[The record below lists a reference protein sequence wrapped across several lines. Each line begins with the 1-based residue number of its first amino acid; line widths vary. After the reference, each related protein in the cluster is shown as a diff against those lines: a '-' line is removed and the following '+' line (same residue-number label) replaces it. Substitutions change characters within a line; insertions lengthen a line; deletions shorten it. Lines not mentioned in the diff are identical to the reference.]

1 VDDIEAIKQLKAR
14 YMRAVDTKDWKLCR
28 EVLADD
34 FFVDTSFQSNDNADA
49 LIEFFEARLVADVA
63 TVHHVLAPEIELTS
77 ATTAKGVWAYEEHAR
92 YPDGRRMEGYGY
104 HHETY
109 EKVDG
114 TWKMKTQTNQW
125 LFHEM
130 TGFDLPADT

>member
-1 VDDIEAIKQLKAR
+1 MDDVEAIKQLKAR
-14 YMRAVDTKDWKLCR
+14 YMRAVDTKDWALCR

-34 FFVDTSFQSNDNADA
+34 FAVDTGFQSNNSAA
-49 LIEFFEARLVADVA
+49 AVLEYFETRLVADVA

-77 ATTAKGVWAYEEHAR
+77 ATTAKGIWAYEEHAR

-109 EKVDG
+109 EKIDG
-114 TWKMKTQTNQW
+114 AWKMKTQRNQW
-125 LFHEM
+125 VHKEF
-130 TGFDLPADT
+130 TGFDPDPG

>member
-14 YMRAVDTKDWKLCR
+14 YMRAVDTKDWALCR

-34 FFVDTSFQSNDNADA
+34 FAVDTGFQCNRSAEDVVH
-49 LIEFFEARLVADVA
+49 FFETRLVADVA
-63 TVHHVLAPEIELTS
+63 TVHHVHAPEIELTS
-77 ATTAKGVWAYEEHAR
+77 ETMARGVWAYEEHAR
-92 YPDGRRMEGYGY
+92 YPDGRWMDGYGY

-114 TWKMKTQTNQW
+114 VWKMKTQTNQW
-125 LFHEM
+125 VYKDMRGLEVPEA
-130 TGFDLPADT
+130 T